1 MNPSTVDILQAL
13 DRLSTDKAIVLPNN
27 KNIVMA
33 AEQAAEMSDKQ
44 VVVVP
49 TRSLPQGIGALLALD
64 QQATLDGNLVAMLRA
79 AKEVT
84 TGEVTRAVRNAQI
97 NGVDVQEGDAIGLL
111 NGALVTAGDSF
122 EDVAQE
128 LLAQAALEDK
138 ELVTI
143 YRGVGITEER
153 AIALSET
160 LAQAYPDLEFEVLYG
175 GQPHYP
181 YLLSLE

>member
-1 MNPSTVDILQAL
+1 
-13 DRLSTDKAIVLPNN
+13 VLPNN

-44 VVVVP
+44 VAVVP

-64 QQATLDGNLVAMLRA
+64 QQATLDGNMVAMLRA

-128 LLAQAALEDK
+128 LLAQADFEDK

-143 YRGVGITEER
+143 YRGAALRR
-153 AIALSET
+153 AT
-160 LAQAYPDLEFEVLYG
+160 P
-175 GQPHYP
+175 
-181 YLLSLE
+181 LSLPALAGVSALLKYSHRHSGDLFIRHLSFAICHLSFAHLFTCMEARQ